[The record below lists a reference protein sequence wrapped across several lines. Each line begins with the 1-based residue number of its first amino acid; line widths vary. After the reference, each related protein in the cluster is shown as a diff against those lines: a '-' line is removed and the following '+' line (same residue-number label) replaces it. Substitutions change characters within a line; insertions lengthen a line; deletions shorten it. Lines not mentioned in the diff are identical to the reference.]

1 MYTFLTTLLILDNS
15 HRTGHRTWS
24 KLHLFSFRA
33 SDSLRE
39 HNWARS
45 CGTQTVSRRFC
56 SQCFSS
62 VKDHR
67 DMTGQKEPNS
77 SYLGSPVQ
85 HWPLIYNNT
94 CLVNSRLS
102 WNHIWTSTL
111 RLAEFPFLWF
121 EFDCILVSIIKYS
134 NKPFYTFPSKVVSP
148 VLVGR
153 QTELRWWDRVG
164 SEWD

>member
-15 HRTGHRTWS
+15 PMGHRTWS
-24 KLHLFSFRA
+24 KLHLISFRA
-33 SDSLRE
+33 SDGLKE
-39 HNWARS
+39 HWARS

-56 SQCFSS
+56 SQRFSS
-62 VKDHR
+62 VEDHR

-77 SYLGSPVQ
+77 SYLGSPVKQ
-85 HWPLIYNNT
+85 WPLIYNNT
-94 CLVNSRLS
+94 GLVNSRLS

-111 RLAEFPFLWF
+111 RLLAECPFLWL